1 MDNFEIKLK
10 EFAEKC
16 EDLKN
21 QEFENFGQM
30 EQTYCNLINEG
41 NQLRQFL
48 LQNPEL
54 CDKNSL
60 LVLTNQVPDISLLD
74 EKYKSLANIIQLT
87 IALLQKYSEYVQTL
101 LAEQKFEEAIN
112 IYNQM
117 YNFTRN
123 PIYKKNIA
131 EIYCLNL
138 NDNAKALEVCN
149 SIYDYAINNAQ
160 FCRLYAKIYSFKSD
174 VEKALSFNKMADEL
188 DMLTQVKEFISK
200 EDYIEAINVYD
211 SLFTL
216 TNNYNY
222 QKEIANIHAVCLSDI
237 DKAISLYKDLEKHL
251 GEDPQYWW
259 QLSELYDKKNIR
271 YKQVLSIQKAIK
283 LELKNKEAS
292 AC

>member
-1 MDNFEIKLK
+1 MDNFGIKLK

-138 NDNAKALEVCN
+138 NDNDKALEVCN
-149 SIYDYAINNAQ
+149 SIYDYATNNAQ

>member
-1 MDNFEIKLK
+1 
-10 EFAEKC
+10 
-16 EDLKN
+16 
-21 QEFENFGQM
+21 
-30 EQTYCNLINEG
+30 
-41 NQLRQFL
+41 
-48 LQNPEL
+48 
-54 CDKNSL
+54 
-60 LVLTNQVPDISLLD
+60 
-74 EKYKSLANIIQLT
+74 
-87 IALLQKYSEYVQTL
+87 
-101 LAEQKFEEAIN
+101 
-112 IYNQM
+112 M
-117 YNFTRN
+117 YNKEVF
-123 PIYKKNIA
+123 NI
-131 EIYCLNL
+131 
-138 NDNAKALEVCN
+138 
-149 SIYDYAINNAQ
+149 
-160 FCRLYAKIYSFKSD
+160 YAKIYSFKSD

>member
-138 NDNAKALEVCN
+138 NDNDKALEVCN

-160 FCRLYAKIYSFKSD
+160 FCRLYAKIY
-174 VEKALSFNKMADEL
+174 VEIICMFICTFNNKL
-188 DMLTQVKEFISK
+188 ISIFYITQI
-200 EDYIEAINVYD
+200 
-211 SLFTL
+211 LFF
-216 TNNYNY
+216 
-222 QKEIANIHAVCLSDI
+222 
-237 DKAISLYKDLEKHL
+237 
-251 GEDPQYWW
+251 
-259 QLSELYDKKNIR
+259 
-271 YKQVLSIQKAIK
+271 
-283 LELKNKEAS
+283 
-292 AC
+292 